1 MDFWIFGKKRGHEK
15 KWSDLHSKLD
25 GSFSNIKK
33 DMQNISKWIKH
44 FDNFKDEHSE
54 KIQGMDVRLR
64 AIEMLLENLKHQ
76 KNFLALE
83 GVSKQT
89 PVRLKQTSVAVQTPV
104 QTGVQTSNLSY
115 SLRSLTM
122 MERALVWTLLN
133 TDLKLNYNDLS
144 LVMGKNKSTVRGQI
158 NNIKS
163 KSEGL
168 VLESVEKDG
177 SKRFYISERI
187 KERLLHQ
194 IKRENRGKSKEK

>member
-1 MDFWIFGKKRGHEK
+1 MSFWIFGKKRGHEK
-15 KWSDLHSKLD
+15 KWFDLHSKLD

-54 KIQGMDVRLR
+54 KIKAIDSRLR
-64 AIEMLLENLKHQ
+64 AIELLMDDIKHK

-89 PVRLKQTSVAVQTPV
+89 PVRLKQTSVGVQTPV
-104 QTGVQTSNLSY
+104 QTGIQTSNLSY

-168 VLESVEKDG
+168 LLESVEKDG
-177 SKRFYISERI
+177 SKRFYVSERI
-187 KERLLHQ
+187 KERLLQH
-194 IKRENRGKSKEK
+194 IKRENRGKIKEK

>member
-1 MDFWIFGKKRGHEK
+1 
-15 KWSDLHSKLD
+15 
-25 GSFSNIKK
+25 
-33 DMQNISKWIKH
+33 MQNISKWIKH
-44 FDNFKDEHSE
+44 FDDFKDEHSE
-54 KIQGMDVRLR
+54 KIQGMDARLR

-89 PVRLKQTSVAVQTPV
+89 PVRLKQTSVGVQTPV

-168 VLESVEKDG
+168 ILESVEKDG

-187 KERLLHQ
+187 KERLLQQ
-194 IKRENRGKSKEK
+194 IKRGNRGESKEK